1 TGPVNTVSGIDAGVF
16 SGQTRMPLH
25 EPAAGWSVPPV
36 TRPEPGQL
44 AAATRS
50 YADLYGEPAAPS
62 MPMAEVEAGEVPPLG
77 YAIAQLHGIYI
88 LAENA
93 EGQCRHWATPLPSC
107 MAFTSWRRMPRV
119 WWWSTCMPP
128 MSASPTSA

>member
-1 TGPVNTVSGIDAGVF
+1 
-16 SGQTRMPLH
+16 RMPLH

-36 TRPEPGQL
+36 TRREPGKL

-77 YAIAQLHGIYI
+77 YVIAQLHGIYI

-93 EGQCRHWATPLPSC
+93 EGLVVVDMHAALERITYERLKQAMDLEGLRSQPLLVPETLAVSQRQADC
-107 MAFTSWRRMPRV
+107 AEEHAQ
-119 WWWSTCMPP
+119 WS
-128 MSASPTSA
+128 ARLG